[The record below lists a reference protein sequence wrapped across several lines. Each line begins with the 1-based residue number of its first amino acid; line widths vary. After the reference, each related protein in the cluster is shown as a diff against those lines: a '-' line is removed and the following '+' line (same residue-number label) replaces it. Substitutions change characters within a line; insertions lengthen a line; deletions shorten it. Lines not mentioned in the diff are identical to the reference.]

1 MSMESASKQSAMSV
15 SSQDDRRQ
23 SHRHNINV
31 QIEVRERD
39 SEVPLRMQTT
49 DLSRGGCYIQ
59 VMMPM
64 PVGTYLDCKFW
75 LGDKAVEAR
84 GRVVTRHP
92 QFGNGIIFLEFKGD
106 GAKTLTNYLNTTP
119 E

>member
-1 MSMESASKQSAMSV
+1 MESASNPSAGNV
-15 SSQDDRRQ
+15 SSHEDRRQ
-23 SHRHNINV
+23 FRRYNVNV
-31 QIEVRERD
+31 QIEVHERD
-39 SEVPLRMQTT
+39 SDVPLRMQTT

-59 VMMPM
+59 LMMPLT
-64 PVGTYLDCKFW
+64 VGTYLNCKIW
-75 LGDKAVEAR
+75 LGDKPVEAR

-106 GAKTLTNYLNTTP
+106 GAEVLTNYLNTVA